1 MRPPDAPPLLLIVAY
16 RSEEAATSPVLL
28 KLLPERFGSEEWQEI
43 EVDRLDPSDARDLAR
58 ALLADSTR
66 ESEVLAEAVARESSG
81 NPFFLSELARSVPG
95 EGEPVVAT
103 SDGDPEA
110 AITLDNVIRSR
121 VSRLSSGAR
130 RFLEIVAV
138 AGRPVRFDVARDAA
152 EPDPGENVVETLR
165 ISHLIRTR
173 ETESRE
179 EIEAYHD
186 RIREAVAGGL
196 APERL

>member
-95 EGEPVVAT
+95 GEPVVAAST
-103 SDGDPEA
+103 ATRKP
-110 AITLDNVIRSR
+110 RS
-121 VSRLSSGAR
+121 
-130 RFLEIVAV
+130 
-138 AGRPVRFDVARDAA
+138 PW
-152 EPDPGENVVETLR
+152 T
-165 ISHLIRTR
+165 T
-173 ETESRE
+173 
-179 EIEAYHD
+179 
-186 RIREAVAGGL
+186 
-196 APERL
+196 